1 MSRRIDYETV
11 LNPAQ
16 LQAVTCLEGP
26 LLVIAGAG
34 SGKTRTLVYRV
45 ARLVESGVSPESI
58 LLLTFTRKASGEM
71 LERAAGLADE
81 RCRFVSGGTFH
92 SLAHRVLR
100 SYAGLL
106 GFENTFTVLDR
117 SDMEEAIQSLLQE
130 MPIDKGAGRFPK
142 RATLANILSK
152 AANLECGV
160 EVLMEDEYSQ
170 FLDHVVQIRKLK
182 AAYKEYKKENQLMDY
197 DDLILLFRQ
206 LLAEREEIRT
216 LLGGQYRYLM
226 VDEYQDT
233 NAIQADI
240 VKWLAFSHRNVMVV
254 GDDAQSIYSFRGA
267 NYKNMFEFPKLF
279 ADTKIIRLEQN
290 YRSTQPILNLTNALM
305 EQARDKYTKCL
316 FTERQGGARPTVVDS
331 RTEPEQAMFV
341 CRVIKEQLHQGRTL
355 KDMAVLFRAAYHSFE
370 LEVELARQGIPFV
383 KYGGFKFMESA
394 HIKDLLAHL
403 RVITNRDDSVSWG
416 RILR

>member
-1 MSRRIDYETV
+1 MSRRIDYESV
-11 LNPAQ
+11 LNAAQ

-100 SYAGLL
+100 SYATLL

-117 SDMEEAIQSLLQE
+117 SDMEEAIQSLLHE
-130 MPIDKGAGRFPK
+130 MQVDKGAVRFPK

-152 AANLECGV
+152 AANLECSI
-160 EVLMEDEYSQ
+160 ESLMAAEYSQ
-170 FLDHVVQIRKLK
+170 FLEHVSQLKKLK
-182 AAYKEYKKENQLMDY
+182 EVYREYKKENQLMDY
-197 DDLILLFRQ
+197 DDLIVLFRQ
-206 LLAEREEIRT
+206 ILSEREEIRT
-216 LLGGQYRYLM
+216 LLSEQYRYVM

-240 VKWLAFSHRNVMVV
+240 VKWLAFSHRNIMVV

-267 NYKNMFEFPKLF
+267 DYKNMFEFPKLF
-279 ADTKIIRLEQN
+279 SDTKIIRLEQN
-290 YRSTQPILNLTNALM
+290 YRSTQPI
-305 EQARDKYTKCL
+305 
-316 FTERQGGARPTVVDS
+316 
-331 RTEPEQAMFV
+331 
-341 CRVIKEQLHQGRTL
+341 
-355 KDMAVLFRAAYHSFE
+355 
-370 LEVELARQGIPFV
+370 
-383 KYGGFKFMESA
+383 
-394 HIKDLLAHL
+394 
-403 RVITNRDDSVSWG
+403 
-416 RILR
+416 